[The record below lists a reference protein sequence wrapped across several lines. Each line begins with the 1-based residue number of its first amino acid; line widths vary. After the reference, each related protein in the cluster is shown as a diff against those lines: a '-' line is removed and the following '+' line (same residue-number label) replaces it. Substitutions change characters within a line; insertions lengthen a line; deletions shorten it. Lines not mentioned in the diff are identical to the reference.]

1 MAGVRRVTRS
11 ILRYVYPLYV
21 VAIILQ
27 VYFAGEGIFGAGDS
41 SIEDAN
47 ALNLHRDF
55 GWFISQPI
63 ALLLLIV
70 LGGAAFLEFW
80 SEALRRRAILRIAV
94 LFGRHL
100 GDDRQVGHRADG
112 VDGRADLVEV
122 AKGFEDEQ
130 IDPAREKGFG
140 LLAEVVACLVH
151 AGLAPG
157 LDPDAQRS
165 D

>member
-21 VAIILQ
+21 IAIILQ

-47 ALNLHRDF
+47 SLNLHRDF

-70 LGGAAFLEFW
+70 TLLAWLPNTRLRVLSILGPILLFVQSILPEAGRWVAALHPVNAFVILGMFGYLSWSFW
-80 SEALRRRAILRIAV
+80 RGEALAPAAV
-94 LFGRHL
+94 
-100 GDDRQVGHRADG
+100 AEE
-112 VDGRADLVEV
+112 AS
-122 AKGFEDEQ
+122 
-130 IDPAREKGFG
+130 PAAA
-140 LLAEVVACLVH
+140 L
-151 AGLAPG
+151 
-157 LDPDAQRS
+157 
-165 D
+165 

>member
-11 ILRYVYPLYV
+11 ILRYAYPLYV
-21 VAIILQ
+21 LAIILQ

-70 LGGAAFLEFW
+70 TLLAWLPDKRLRTLSILAPILLIVQSILPSAGRWVAALHPVNAFIILGLFGYLSWSFW
-80 SEALRRRAILRIAV
+80 RGEALV
-94 LFGRHL
+94 P
-100 GDDRQVGHRADG
+100 QVATQE
-112 VDGRADLVEV
+112 A
-122 AKGFEDEQ
+122 
-130 IDPAREKGFG
+130 PA
-140 LLAEVVACLVH
+140 AESV
-151 AGLAPG
+151 
-157 LDPDAQRS
+157 
-165 D
+165 